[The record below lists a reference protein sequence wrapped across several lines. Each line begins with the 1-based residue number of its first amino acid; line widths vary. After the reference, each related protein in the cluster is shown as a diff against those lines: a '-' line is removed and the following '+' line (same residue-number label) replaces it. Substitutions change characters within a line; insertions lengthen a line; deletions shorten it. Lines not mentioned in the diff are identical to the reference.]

1 MEILI
6 VGGGGREHA
15 LAWQCARSPAV
26 ETVFVAPG
34 NAGTGGET
42 GVQNIDIGAEDIDGL
57 LAFASDRQ
65 IGLTIIGPEAPLV
78 AGITDRFSE
87 AGLKCFGPGAAA
99 AQLEGSK
106 AFTKEFLERH
116 HVPTAAYQSFS
127 EIKPAIDYIR
137 RQGAPLVVKADGLA
151 AGKGVIVAATV
162 EEAEQAAHSML
173 AEGAFGAAGARVVVE
188 QCLQGEEASF
198 IAIVSGTTILP
209 LATSQDH
216 KARDDGDLGPN
227 TGGMG
232 AYSPAPVVTAE
243 IHRRIMD
250 EVMVPTVEGLAAEGI
265 PYVGFLYAGLMIA
278 DDGTPNVLEFNCRFG
293 DPETQPI
300 MMRLESDLGTLCLSA
315 LDGSL
320 AEQQVVW
327 NPKPAVG
334 VVLAAG
340 GYPGSYRKGDPIH
353 GLEAF
358 TNREDVKV
366 FHAGTA
372 IDDDGQIVTAGG
384 RVLCVVALGG
394 SVTQAQ
400 RRAYEVVRG
409 IQWDGVSYRNDIGYR
424 AVAREN

>member
-1 MEILI
+1 
-6 VGGGGREHA
+6 
-15 LAWQCARSPAV
+15 
-26 ETVFVAPG
+26 
-34 NAGTGGET
+34 
-42 GVQNIDIGAEDIDGL
+42 
-57 LAFASDRQ
+57 
-65 IGLTIIGPEAPLV
+65 
-78 AGITDRFSE
+78 
-87 AGLKCFGPGAAA
+87 
-99 AQLEGSK
+99 
-106 AFTKEFLERH
+106 
-116 HVPTAAYQSFS
+116 
-127 EIKPAIDYIR
+127 
-137 RQGAPLVVKADGLA
+137 
-151 AGKGVIVAATV
+151 
-162 EEAEQAAHSML
+162 
-173 AEGAFGAAGARVVVE
+173 
-188 QCLQGEEASF
+188 
-198 IAIVSGTTILP
+198 
-209 LATSQDH
+209 
-216 KARDDGDLGPN
+216 
-227 TGGMG
+227 
-232 AYSPAPVVTAE
+232 
-243 IHRRIMD
+243 
-250 EVMVPTVEGLAAEGI
+250 MVPTVEGLAAEGI

-358 TNREDVKV
+358 TNREEVKV

-372 IDDDGQIVTAGG
+372 IDDDGQVVTAGG